1 MVDYTHDFREQ
12 VIDVIKNSLT
22 IETLQYDDWGSQV
35 LKVKILLDGDCVSED
50 YVTLPTPKVSY

>member
-35 LKVKILLDGDCVSED
+35 LKV
-50 YVTLPTPKVSY
+50 